1 MKRLLIRLLHSIRH
15 NGRDW
20 TVFSLSL
27 LLAFSI
33 WFIHNLSLDY
43 SDFLTVQMKAS
54 CDNLEGH
61 AAISSNTCE
70 VVARCRTS
78 GYNILKSRL
87 LSNRN
92 PVVVSMDR
100 QSLASRTGES
110 YYITRKELSGAAHL
124 LYGEK
129 VEVEYF
135 LSDTLYFR
143 FPYETNKKVPVFP
156 VVSLSFR
163 PQYMSQDNLEVVP
176 DSVRIYGEPYHL
188 ANVDRVFTETIELQ
202 HLSSSAAGVAGIEK
216 IKGVRLA
223 EQEVHYSIDVTRFV
237 EISREISVRAV
248 NVPPDKEMMIYPSRA
263 EVVFKCVFPL
273 MSDVDDAEFVI
284 DYGDYIDSR
293 SRKCIP
299 VPGYLPEGVLEY
311 ELMPEIFEC
320 VLTER

>member
-78 GYNILKSRL
+78 GYNIIRSRL
-87 LSNRN
+87 ALGRA
-92 PVVVSMDR
+92 PKQVVLDR
-100 QSLASRTGES
+100 QSLSSRSGEV
-110 YYITRKELSGAAHL
+110 YYITRKELSESAHM

-143 FPYETNKKVPVFP
+143 
-156 VVSLSFR
+156 
-163 PQYMSQDNLEVVP
+163 
-176 DSVRIYGEPYHL
+176 
-188 ANVDRVFTETIELQ
+188 
-202 HLSSSAAGVAGIEK
+202 
-216 IKGVRLA
+216 
-223 EQEVHYSIDVTRFV
+223 
-237 EISREISVRAV
+237 
-248 NVPPDKEMMIYPSRA
+248 
-263 EVVFKCVFPL
+263 
-273 MSDVDDAEFVI
+273 
-284 DYGDYIDSR
+284 
-293 SRKCIP
+293 
-299 VPGYLPEGVLEY
+299 
-311 ELMPEIFEC
+311 
-320 VLTER
+320 

>member
-20 TVFSLSL
+20 TVFFLSL

-110 YYITRKELSGAAHL
+110 YYITRKELNGAAHL

-188 ANVDRVFTETIELQ
+188 ANVDRVFTEPIKLQ
-202 HLSSSAAGVAGIEK
+202 DLDAGTAGVARIER

-223 EQEVHYSIDVTRFV
+223 ENEVHYSIEVTRYV
-237 EISREISVRAV
+237 EISREVPVEAV
-248 NVPPDKEMMIYPSRA
+248 NVPADKEMMIYPSKA
-263 EVVFKCVFPL
+263 DVVFKCVFP
-273 MSDVDDAEFVI
+273 MMADVSNVTFHI
-284 DYGDYIDSR
+284 DYEDYINSR

-299 VPGYLPEGVLEY
+299 QPAFLPEGVLDY
-311 ELMPEIFEC
+311 EVFPEIFEC
-320 VLTER
+320 VLTEK

>member
-1 MKRLLIRLLHSIRH
+1 MAAGCNI
-15 NGRDW
+15 
-20 TVFSLSL
+20 
-27 LLAFSI
+27 
-33 WFIHNLSLDY
+33 
-43 SDFLTVQMKAS
+43 
-54 CDNLEGH
+54 EGH
-61 AAISSNTCE
+61 TDKSSNTCE

-78 GYNILKSRL
+78 GYNIIKSRL
-87 LSNRN
+87 ALRRP
-92 PVVVSMDR
+92 PVMINFDR
-100 QSLASRTGES
+100 QSLYPKSGEV
-110 YYITRKELSGAAHL
+110 YYITRRELSESAHL
-124 LYGEK
+124 LYGEN
-129 VEVEYF
+129 VSVEYF
-135 LSDTLYFR
+135 LSDTLFFR
-143 FPYETNKKVPVFP
+143 FPYQTHKKVPVFP
-156 VVSLSFR
+156 VMSLSYE
-163 PQYMSQDNLEVVP
+163 PQYMGRGNLQIEP
-176 DSVRIYGEPYHL
+176 DSVIIYGEPYHL
-188 ANVDRVFTETIELQ
+188 DNVDRVFTETIELQ